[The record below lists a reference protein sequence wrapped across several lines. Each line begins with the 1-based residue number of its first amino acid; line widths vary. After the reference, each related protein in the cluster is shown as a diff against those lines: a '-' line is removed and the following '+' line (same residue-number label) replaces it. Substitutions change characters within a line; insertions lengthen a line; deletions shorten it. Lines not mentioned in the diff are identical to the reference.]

1 MCLSSFFYEVTE
13 LSAANTTIL
22 WSVVRRRKS
31 HPGKEKARER
41 LCGLEQSAG
50 ALDGRAWGNKRE
62 GGAETSRPDKTGR
75 WRSSL
80 PDEGQAINAHLW
92 LKKGAAP
99 SGVTIVRQRCGN
111 RAGDRHC
118 RLLWLIS
125 EIKRTR

>member
-50 ALDGRAWGNKRE
+50 ALDGRAWGKEVLRVE
-62 GGAETSRPDKTGR
+62 RPPGSAKQVDGEAVCLMR
-75 WRSSL
+75 
-80 PDEGQAINAHLW
+80 
-92 LKKGAAP
+92 
-99 SGVTIVRQRCGN
+99 VRQ
-111 RAGDRHC
+111 AM
-118 RLLWLIS
+118 
-125 EIKRTR
+125 RTYG

>member
-50 ALDGRAWGNKRE
+50 ALDGRAGGVRE
-62 GGAETSRPDKTGR
+62 GGGGASRPGRTGR

-80 PDEGQAINAHLW
+80 PNEGHAINAHLW